1 MSRTSKWE
9 HKTDGWHVWKRLER
23 KARPAGRLK
32 KVVQQEREADND
44 DSDE

>member
-9 HKTDGWHVWKRLER
+9 HKTDSWHENNRMER

-32 KVVQQEREADND
+32 KIIEQEQEQD
-44 DSDE
+44 DDAE